1 MGCKM
6 PKKYIYPIIGT
17 SNLLTNIYGE
27 FLRIMEYVIVK
38 SNFKNKKRNNAL
50 VLHFCNAWNPHYN
63 KINFRITFSPRE

>member
-6 PKKYIYPIIGT
+6 PKKKIYIYPIIGT

-38 SNFKNKKRNNAL
+38 SNFKNKKGIML
-50 VLHFCNAWNPHYN
+50 SYYISVTHGIHIII
-63 KINFRITFSPRE
+63 K